1 MRFARHSPPR
11 ARAGAAWIVGVVVLI
26 EVAVSSGIIDQPLGA
41 WFAGCRGKPTS
52 TQRTHNGIDF
62 SASTHQWLADQAI
75 EILQADGYDRIV
87 SFMNT
92 QDSTAPQIRDPRT
105 KVLTAATE
113 TYRWRLMDGAAAADC
128 RLYHQIPDH
137 LHNFWTHKGRRMI
150 VGSSAASNAEKAFSR
165 ATTAWRRGD
174 RALAM
179 TWLGASLHLVQ
190 DSCVPQHNFFGIA
203 INHTPYERWVKN
215 HQAALAVKDGAVLAS
230 DFRVHGGHGGDNWS
244 SAHPRGWADECAH
257 RAAGILRSASANVP
271 KVSSKADPQW
281 RTADHVA
288 FTQRLGAGYV
298 KFFFDTVGGP

>member
-1 MRFARHSPPR
+1 
-11 ARAGAAWIVGVVVLI
+11 
-26 EVAVSSGIIDQPLGA
+26 
-41 WFAGCRGKPTS
+41 
-52 TQRTHNGIDF
+52 
-62 SASTHQWLADQAI
+62 
-75 EILQADGYDRIV
+75 
-87 SFMNT
+87 
-92 QDSTAPQIRDPRT
+92 
-105 KVLTAATE
+105 
-113 TYRWRLMDGAAAADC
+113 
-128 RLYHQIPDH
+128 
-137 LHNFWTHKGRRMI
+137 
-150 VGSSAASNAEKAFSR
+150 
-165 ATTAWRRGD
+165 
-174 RALAM
+174 M